1 MQSISCRRSRQDLA
15 VASTGGDE
23 LASHSAGPPPEQLWE
38 WLPQAPLSLPQVLL
52 ATRCE
57 MRSSPSTE
65 P

>member
-1 MQSISCRRSRQDLA
+1 M
-15 VASTGGDE
+15 ASTGGDE